1 MDILVV
7 VLLVVLLAVLALVAR
22 LLVQLGRRG
31 EAAPVDTDSAV
42 RADLHRLTA
51 LIDQLDRTTAER
63 FGRVDTSLQWHIEA
77 TRQLTGTAHGLRE
90 ALANSNARG
99 QWGERMAEDVLRL
112 AGLHEHVNY
121 VKRTAV
127 TGDGTGIP
135 DFTFRLPKGH
145 VLFMDVKFPMAAYL
159 RYLDAAT
166 DDERATHRATFL
178 RDVRA
183 RVSELARREYA
194 ATDDRPA
201 VDNVLL
207 FIPNE
212 SLASF
217 IHQADPALIDD
228 ALRQHVVLCSPLT
241 LFAFLG
247 VIRQAFD
254 NFAIEQT
261 SQEIL
266 VLLGRFG
273 QQWTKYTEQ
282 VDKVKRQLDTVTR
295 SFDEL
300 AGARRRQ
307 LERQITAI
315 DDIRRRQAL
324 PSDGALLSLADP
336 ETIDDESD
344 SPSDDAPFGAP
355 PGRLSP

>member
-1 MDILVV
+1 MDLVV
-7 VLLVVLLAVLALVAR
+7 IILLVALLAVLALVAR
-22 LLVQLGRRG
+22 LVTQLDRRSSATATADG
-31 EAAPVDTDSAV
+31 ADSAV
-42 RADLHRLTA
+42 RADLHRLTT
-51 LIDQLDRTTAER
+51 LVDQLDRTTAER
-63 FGRVDTSLQWHIEA
+63 FGRIDTSLQWHVEA
-77 TRQLTGTAHGLRE
+77 TRQLTGTANGLRE
-90 ALANSNARG
+90 ALASSNARG

-159 RYLDAAT
+159 RYLDAAS
-166 DDERATHRATFL
+166 DDERTAHRATFL

-183 RVSELARREYA
+183 RVTELARREYA

-228 ALRQHVVLCSPLT
+228 ALRQQVVLCSPLT

-273 QQWTKYTEQ
+273 QQWGKYTEQ

-295 SFDEL
+295 SFDDL
-300 AGARRRQ
+300 AGPRRRQ
-307 LERQITAI
+307 LERQLTAI
-315 DDIRRRQAL
+315 EDVRHRQAL
-324 PSDGALLSLADP
+324 PSDGALLAVPDATDP
-336 ETIDDESD
+336 EAFDDEPD
-344 SPSDDAPFGAP
+344 SLDADFD
-355 PGRLSP
+355 R